1 VIDLNKNE
9 VIKVIP
15 CGLGTE
21 SIAITPDGS
30 EIWIINR
37 KAIQL
42 LL

>member
-1 VIDLNKNE
+1 MKSLSYSLW
-9 VIKVIP
+9 
-15 CGLGTE
+15 LGTE